1 MTVLFLVPLAI
12 ALVSLYIYENSAEEM
27 SYLTAITA
35 IVSLLVTLAIA
46 PWQVQI
52 LLLLGALL
60 SSQWLL
66 AQYQRRN
73 QAQEQALE
81 TPAKAVEPPPAPAPA
96 AKLIYRGQSYTHS
109 PEAVEPP
116 LELPPTAKLTYRG
129 QSYDYSQDK
138 VAPTAPNVKIN
149 HPAKLI
155 YRGQSYDYSPPKVT
169 EVAGKLNVA
178 YSPVTAKVEPV
189 AEVKAT
195 EDNQAPKKFRF
206 NYRGVNLAK
215 KSQNT
220 DVSSWILPVRVSG
233 I

>member
-12 ALVSLYIYENSAEEM
+12 ALVSVYIYENSAEEM

-35 IVSLLVTLAIA
+35 IVSLFVTLAIA

-81 TPAKAVEPPPAPAPA
+81 TPAKAAEPPATA
-96 AKLIYRGQSYTHS
+96 AKLIYRGQTYDHS
-109 PEAVEPP
+109 SDAVEASA
-116 LELPPTAKLTYRG
+116 ESASTAKLTYRG
-129 QSYDYSQDK
+129 QTYDHSSDK
-138 VAPTAPNVKIN
+138 AATTATDVKIS
-149 HPAKLI
+149 HPPKLT
-155 YRGQSYDYSPPKVT
+155 YRGQTYDRSPAKVT
-169 EVAGKLNVA
+169 EVAGKLNIT
-178 YSPVTAKVEPV
+178 YSPVAANPEPG

-195 EDNQAPKKFRF
+195 ENNEAPKKFRF
-206 NYRGVNLAK
+206 NYRGANLAK
-215 KSQNT
+215 KS
-220 DVSSWILPVRVSG
+220 
-233 I
+233 